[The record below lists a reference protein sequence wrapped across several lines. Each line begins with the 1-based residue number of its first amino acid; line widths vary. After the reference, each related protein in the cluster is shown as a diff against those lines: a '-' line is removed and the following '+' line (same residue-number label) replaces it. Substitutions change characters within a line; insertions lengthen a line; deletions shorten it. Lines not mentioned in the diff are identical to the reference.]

1 MLVKFTD
8 DENQPV
14 LVDTDSIVVVIQAKN
29 DENIRLINVYGGTVR
44 GLVKVPVKDSIDD
57 ILQTVNS
64 AMENLPENTF
74 V

>member
-14 LVDTDSIVVVIQAKN
+14 LVDTNSIVIVAQAKG
-29 DENIRLINVYGGTVR
+29 DENVRLINVYGGTVR
-44 GLVKVPVKDSIDD
+44 GLVKVPVKESIDE
-57 ILQTVNS
+57 ILNTVNS
-64 AMENLPENTF
+64 AEENLPEDTF